1 MIRILIAGALLASPA
16 AALAQAAPGP
26 CATPEHGQFDFWVG
40 RWKVSPTSRDR
51 VVAESLI
58 ERLYDGCAVRE
69 NWMPKAGAGG
79 GSLNAYVPADRGWRQ
94 VWVGKDGEWV
104 EFRGGWTGQA
114 MVLTGEWPDG
124 RPRTVRM
131 TYTKASDG
139 SVRQLGEESRD
150 GGRSWSPSFDFTYRR
165 AP

>member
-16 AALAQAAPGP
+16 AAFAQGA
-26 CATPEHGQFDFWVG
+26 CATPERGQFDFWVG
-40 RWKVSPTSRDR
+40 RWQVTPTAQNR

-58 ERLYDGCAVRE
+58 ERLYDGCAIRE
-69 NWMPKAGAGG
+69 NWMPKKGGGG
-79 GSLNAYVPADRGWRQ
+79 GSLSAYVPADPGWRQ
-94 VWVGKDGEWV
+94 AWVGKDGEWV

-114 MVLTGEWPDG
+114 MVLTGDWPDG

-131 TYTKASDG
+131 TYTSGADG

-150 GGRSWSPSFDFTYRR
+150 GGRTWGPSFDFTYRR
-165 AP
+165 AR